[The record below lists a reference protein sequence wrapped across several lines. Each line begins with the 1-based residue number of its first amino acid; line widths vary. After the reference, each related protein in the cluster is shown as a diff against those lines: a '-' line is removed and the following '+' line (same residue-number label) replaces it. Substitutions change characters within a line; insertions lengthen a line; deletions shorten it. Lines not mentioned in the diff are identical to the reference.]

1 MTRAVLLICAL
12 LCALPV
18 TTRAQCSS
26 ARIETLC
33 ESLAEELVLNLQ
45 ERLDRSVPVR
55 TAPFADLHHVSDTSR
70 LGRILAEGT
79 GNAFSRHGY
88 RVADT
93 RAFMPTPFTL
103 KETGETALSA
113 DPDQAGATSGMRT
126 VLTGTYA
133 PADGGVLIS
142 ARIVRV
148 MDHAVLSTATCR
160 LALSEEVASLMAP
173 KAPAAKAPPAPL
185 LDLKKAADARRVQK
199 ALAAQGLYKAGIDGI
214 WGRKS
219 RAALARFRASIGL
232 PATDEWDEA
241 TQKALFPAS

>member
-1 MTRAVLLICAL
+1 MIRAVLLLSAL
-12 LCALPV
+12 LCALPAPAWTECV
-18 TTRAQCSS
+18 SS
-26 ARIETLC
+26 RIETLC
-33 ESLAEELVLNLQ
+33 ETLAQELNVNLQ
-45 ERLDRSVPVR
+45 ERLDRSVPIR

-79 GNAFSRHGY
+79 GNAFARHGY

-93 RAFMPTPFTL
+93 RAFMPTPFSL
-103 KETGETALSA
+103 KETGESALSA
-113 DPDQAGATSGMRT
+113 DPDQAGETSGMRT

-148 MDHAVLSTATCR
+148 MDHAVLSAATCR
-160 LALSEEVASLMAP
+160 LRLSEEVASLMAP
-173 KAPAAKAPPAPL
+173 APPKAKAAPAPL
-185 LDLKKAADARRVQK
+185 LDLKKTADARRVQK

-219 RAALARFRASIGL
+219 RAALTRFRASLGL
-232 PATDEWDEA
+232 PATDAWDDG
-241 TQKALFPAS
+241 TQKALFPAP

>member
-1 MTRAVLLICAL
+1 MIRAVLLLSAL

-18 TTRAQCSS
+18 PARAECASS
-26 ARIETLC
+26 RIETLC
-33 ESLAEELVLNLQ
+33 QTLAEKLAENLQ
-45 ERLDRSVPVR
+45 ERLDRSVPVM
-55 TAPFADLHHVSDTSR
+55 TAPFANLHHVSDTSR

-79 GNAFSRHGY
+79 GNAFARHGY

-93 RAFMPTPFTL
+93 RAFMPTPFSL
-103 KETGETALSA
+103 KETGESALSA
-113 DPDQAGATSGMRT
+113 DPDQAGETSGMRT

-148 MDHAVLSTATCR
+148 MDHAVLSAATCR
-160 LALSEEVASLMAP
+160 LRLSEEVASLMAP
-173 KAPAAKAPPAPL
+173 APPKAKAAPAPL
-185 LDLKKAADARRVQK
+185 LDLKKTADARRVQK

-219 RAALARFRASIGL
+219 RAALTRFRASLGL
-232 PATDEWDEA
+232 PATDAWDDG
-241 TQKALFPAS
+241 TQKALFPAP